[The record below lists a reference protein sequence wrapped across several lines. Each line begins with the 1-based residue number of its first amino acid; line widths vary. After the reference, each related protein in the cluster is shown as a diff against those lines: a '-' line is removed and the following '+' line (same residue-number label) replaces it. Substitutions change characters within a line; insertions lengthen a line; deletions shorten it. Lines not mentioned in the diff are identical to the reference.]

1 MLLVGCATP
10 GGAGSHA
17 GESYIVSSP
26 STFFYIYAPA
36 TDARPDYSLDHGTRL
51 IMLSYEYG
59 FSHVAVAA
67 TAQSGYVATSDVA
80 PSPPPSRSS
89 ASPSPRPS
97 PSPTPAL
104 VVRTHHRPS
113 SEASATAAPVDES
126 QAPMPTFYDSLP
138 PAGAPSYRY

>member
-1 MLLVGCATP
+1 MLLVGCTTS

-80 PSPPPSRSS
+80 PAPPPSRSS
-89 ASPSPRPS
+89 ANPSPR

-104 VVRTHHRPS
+104 VLRTHHLPS
-113 SEASATAAPVDES
+113 SAASATPAHVDQS
-126 QAPMPTFYDSLP
+126 QAPLPTFFDSLP
-138 PAGAPSYRY
+138 PQGAPSYRY